1 MKKYNEKDSF
11 AVTLGKKIGLS
22 LMEFAGA
29 SEEEKQEYLERVDKK
44 MAENKAKKEEC
55 EKRKAQQKTCEN
67 S

>member
-29 SEEEKQEYLERVDKK
+29 S
-44 MAENKAKKEEC
+44 
-55 EKRKAQQKTCEN
+55 
-67 S
+67 